1 MTGGTARGGLTQ
13 ASKLCWKRGPAVFH
27 GSSKGPAS
35 WAKDRALPMVVAGL
49 GEASTEGSFRWI
61 RQALPQT
68 AFPVVEGSPGDIEKV
83 VAAWPGDPETAAG
96 RPYGAAPRPHEASFR
111 LYSPRVSGPIHHSG
125 VVSALVRG
133 SARGGG
139 QALPRAVW
147 SLCCREIQAS
157 CSPAPC
163 CRKVRVQGSPAPC
176 GASRWAPRV
185 RRQTQSTAKTTA
197 QHRGSPCT
205 AYGFR

>member
-1 MTGGTARGGLTQ
+1 MAALKDLLLGPRIGLCQWWLLALGKQALKVHLGGSG
-13 ASKLCWKRGPAVFH
+13 KLCPKLLFQW
-27 GSSKGPAS
+27 
-35 WAKDRALPMVVAGL
+35 WRALL
-49 GEASTEGSFRWI
+49 GTLRRWW
-61 RQALPQT
+61 P
-68 AFPVVEGSPGDIEKV
+68 PGQVTQKLLLD
-83 VAAWPGDPETAAG
+83 A
-96 RPYGAAPRPHEASFR
+96 PYGAAPRPHEGSFR

-139 QALPRAVW
+139 QALPQAVW

-176 GASRWAPRV
+176 RASRWAPRV